1 MGIRTLTL
9 QAAALTLMAGAFGCA
24 PSGETAEEG
33 GPMNAPT
40 AAEQTEPVTEAVAV
54 LHPTEGSDA
63 SGIAHFVDSGM
74 GIRVIVD
81 MEGLSPGDH
90 GFHVHEY
97 GDCSARDGTSAG
109 GHFNPDGQ
117 SHGAPTDTE
126 RHVGDLG
133 NISADGTGMAHLEWT
148 DTYLSFSGPHS
159 ILGRGVIVHA
169 GADDLTSQPTGN
181 AGGRVACGVIGI
193 ARGNM

>member
-1 MGIRTLTL
+1 MRIRTLTL
-9 QAAALTLMAGAFGCA
+9 QAAALTLMAGAFGCT
-24 PSGETAEEG
+24 PSGEPAEDE

-40 AAEQTEPVTEAVAV
+40 AEEQTEPVTEAVAV

-90 GFHVHEY
+90 GFHVHEF
-97 GDCSARDGTSAG
+97 GDCSAPDGTSAG

-117 SHGAPTDTE
+117 PHGAPTATE
-126 RHVGDLG
+126 RHVGD
-133 NISADGTGMAHLEWT
+133 HLEWT
-148 DTYLSFSGPHS
+148 DTYLSFAGPHS

-169 GADDLTSQPTGN
+169 GADDFTSQPTGN

-193 ARGNM
+193 ARGDM